1 MTDPVVVVARPTTSG
16 KSTLALAL
24 AERFDGVVVNAD
36 SMQLGSVP
44 CSRLRSGGCPRRAPE
59 RELMALQAKA
69 RATRSGHDH
78 GFGAIEINI
87 GLGLE
92 VGTAR
97 RDSRRRWPFRI
108 ATLPTSETV
117 QIGIIEWT
125 DRAAVTSEKRL

>member
-1 MTDPVVVVARPTTSG
+1 MFAAAIRRLSAPRP
-16 KSTLALAL
+16 
-24 AERFDGVVVNAD
+24 AEV
-36 SMQLGSVP
+36 Q
-44 CSRLRSGGCPRRAPE
+44 E

>member
-16 KSTLALAL
+16 KSALALAL
-24 AERFDGVVVNAD
+24 GERFDGVVVNVD

-92 VGTAR
+92 MAPLAETAVGVGHFILQR
-97 RDSRRRWPFRI
+97 FLHPKQYK
-108 ATLPTSETV
+108 SESSS
-117 QIGIIEWT
+117 GLIEQ
-125 DRAAVTSEKRL
+125 L